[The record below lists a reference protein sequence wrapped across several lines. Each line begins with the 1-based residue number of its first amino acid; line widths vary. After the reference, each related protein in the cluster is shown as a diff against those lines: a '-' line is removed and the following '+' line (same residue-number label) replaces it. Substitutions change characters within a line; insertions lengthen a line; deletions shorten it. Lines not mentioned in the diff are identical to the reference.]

1 MKLYILNITFYTNI
15 DDKDSE
21 EYEWDESYSFLSR
34 RDAISAMS
42 MFVLPFVQNNSD
54 NAYEIM
60 FNPIEGEVYIAIP
73 NYDGERCGMW
83 VLNIDE
89 AYTIDIN

>member
-1 MKLYILNITFYTNI
+1 
-15 DDKDSE
+15 
-21 EYEWDESYSFLSR
+21 
-34 RDAISAMS
+34 MS
-42 MFVLPFVQNNSD
+42 MFVLPFVQNNND

-60 FNPIEGEVYIAIP
+60 FNPIEGEAYIAIP